1 MRWGTEAV
9 ADSAVGLGEAVVDSA
24 VPVVDSVAEAVVDS
38 AETAVDSAAEA
49 AADVALLVCVDC
61 PRPPCKEARSSQGKQ
76 ECRRKCKRE

>member
-1 MRWGTEAV
+1 M
-9 ADSAVGLGEAVVDSA
+9 VDSA

-38 AETAVDSAAEA
+38 AETAVDSAAEEAEA

>member
-38 AETAVDSAAEA
+38 AATAVDSAAEA